1 MGFLAS
7 ANSAAKGSGKTDVP
21 NYTSAA
27 EATAMGSR
35 PNWSG
40 PSGGQQWSLD
50 KNTNKW
56 TMNVTSPYQGSFD
69 ALKDPMQKAASY
81 DPTQA
86 RDAAVKQNMDY
97 GMSMLQPVLDKQTA
111 QFGSGMANQGLD
123 PGSEAYGNANTALSN
138 QQGRALAGVANSAIQ
153 AGNETQRTGILQQMV
168 PFQQLGS
175 LTNSTYASPYMGHGP
190 DYMESTKNVYDAQRN
205 NNAVDQQNMQNAAN
219 SWGQT
224 AGKMGGK

>member
-1 MGFLAS
+1 MGFIAS
-7 ANSAAKGSGKTDVP
+7 ANSAAKGSGKTDIP
-21 NYTSAA
+21 NYGDA
-27 EATAMGSR
+27 ATATMKSSR

-40 PSGGQQWSLD
+40 PTGGQQWQYDPTTGQSS
-50 KNTNKW
+50 
-56 TMNVTSPYQGSFD
+56 MQVTSPYQGTFD
-69 ALKDPMQKAASY
+69 ALGGSLQRSASY

-97 GMSMLQPVLDKQTA
+97 GMSMLQPILDKQQG
-111 QFGSGMANQGLD
+111 QFTSGMANQGLD
-123 PGSEAYGNANTALSN
+123 PGTEAYGNANTALSN
-138 QQGRALAGVANSAIQ
+138 QQGAAMGSVVNSAIQ

-175 LTNSTYASPYMGHGP
+175 LTNSTYASPYMGKP
-190 DYMESTKNVYDAQRN
+190 ADYLGAAEADYNARRN
-205 NNAVDQQNMQNAAN
+205 NAAVDQQNMQNAAN